1 VFAWTQNRAIVPGW
15 FGLGSA
21 LAQVG
26 RKVKGRADLKRM
38 YAEWP
43 YFRTVIDGVAMVLA
57 KSDMDIAARYVHRLS
72 PREVWPLWE
81 EIEAEFALTEAWVGK
96 VTGRRKLLEDN
107 PSLERS
113 IALRNPYVDP
123 MSFLQIEL
131 LARKREGDEAT
142 HRPLLLTLAGISQGL
157 RNTG

>member
-1 VFAWTQNRAIVPGW
+1 
-15 FGLGSA
+15 
-21 LAQVG
+21 
-26 RKVKGRADLKRM
+26 M

-43 YFRTVIDGVAMVLA
+43 YFKTVIDGVAMVLA
-57 KSDMDIAARYVHRLS
+57 KADMDIAARYVRRLA
-72 PREVWPLWE
+72 PENTWPLWQD
-81 EIEAEFALTEAWVGK
+81 IEREFELTQKWLLKITGK
-96 VTGRRKLLEDN
+96 KHLLEDN
-107 PSLERS
+107 PSLQRS

-131 LARKREGDEAT
+131 LARKRAGDDAT